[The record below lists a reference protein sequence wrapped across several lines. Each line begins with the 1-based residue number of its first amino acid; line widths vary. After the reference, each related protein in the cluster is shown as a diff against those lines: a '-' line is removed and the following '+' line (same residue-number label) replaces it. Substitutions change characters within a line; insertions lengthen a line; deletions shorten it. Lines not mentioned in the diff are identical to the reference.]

1 MNDSI
6 KRLRAWILGPK
17 SDFVLF
23 VVVLVLANLVGA
35 KAFFRLDLTAN
46 RAYSLS
52 EASRRAVKTLEEPL
66 SVKVFFTANLPAPY
80 NSVERY
86 LSDLLV
92 EYKGVGNRRFSFDFF
107 DMELPENKDLAEACG
122 IQPVQIQE
130 VKNDEVGIKNAYM
143 GLAIIYGDAIEPVN
157 DITGADGLEYRLTT
171 TMEKLKST
179 ANTLSGLSDKVKVT
193 LYASTSLNVFRIQ
206 GYKDLN
212 KAVKDAFD
220 RVNSKQRNKM
230 EFSFVDSVDPSAVE
244 GLVDRFGLQKITWAK
259 QQGEE
264 AGTGVLGIALEYGDR
279 VRTIQIAL
287 VRELLGGYGLAGLD
301 GLDQRLTEAL
311 QALVSNS
318 LTIGYLTGH
327 GERSLYDPQQGA
339 ASLMRLVSDRYE
351 LKEIDLSNED
361 LPANLAAVIINGPRS
376 RYAEDELYKLDQFL
390 MRGGSVLALLDPFDE
405 QLPQGNAMFGGGQPS
420 YVPVETGLERLLE
433 KYGVAPARNYV
444 LDSESFVSRQRGQP
458 DMPLYYAPIIG
469 KKGLDRSNAISRNL
483 SSVIFLKAGE
493 LKVSAPESLEGR
505 KATALV
511 TSSTEAWTVSER
523 INLQPFAMFKPGK
536 DQLAVRNLAVLL
548 EGRFPSAFDKAPGI
562 AAAGDSLSA
571 DAHLGRSVQN
581 GRLVVVG
588 TSEIAGPMLLDEEG
602 RQPVAIL
609 LRNAIDYL
617 AGNEELNDMRTKG
630 LSLNPLDKTP
640 PAVRLAA
647 KTFNQYGLPLLVAA
661 AGLLAWR
668 LRIRKRT
675 KIQAFY
681 AEK

>member
-1 MNDSI
+1 
-6 KRLRAWILGPK
+6 
-17 SDFVLF
+17 
-23 VVVLVLANLVGA
+23 
-35 KAFFRLDLTAN
+35 
-46 RAYSLS
+46 
-52 EASRRAVKTLEEPL
+52 
-66 SVKVFFTANLPAPY
+66 
-80 NSVERY
+80 
-86 LSDLLV
+86 
-92 EYKGVGNRRFSFDFF
+92 
-107 DMELPENKDLAEACG
+107 
-122 IQPVQIQE
+122 
-130 VKNDEVGIKNAYM
+130 
-143 GLAIIYGDAIEPVN
+143 
-157 DITGADGLEYRLTT
+157 
-171 TMEKLKST
+171 
-179 ANTLSGLSDKVKVT
+179 
-193 LYASTSLNVFRIQ
+193 
-206 GYKDLN
+206 
-212 KAVKDAFD
+212 
-220 RVNSKQRNKM
+220 
-230 EFSFVDSVDPSAVE
+230 
-244 GLVDRFGLQKITWAK
+244 
-259 QQGEE
+259 
-264 AGTGVLGIALEYGDR
+264 
-279 VRTIQIAL
+279 
-287 VRELLGGYGLAGLD
+287 
-301 GLDQRLTEAL
+301 
-311 QALVSNS
+311 
-318 LTIGYLTGH
+318 
-327 GERSLYDPQQGA
+327 
-339 ASLMRLVSDRYE
+339 
-351 LKEIDLSNED
+351 
-361 LPANLAAVIINGPRS
+361 
-376 RYAEDELYKLDQFL
+376 
-390 MRGGSVLALLDPFDE
+390 
-405 QLPQGNAMFGGGQPS
+405 MFGGGQPS

-548 EGRFPSAFDKAPGI
+548 EGRVPSAFDKAPGI